1 MDDVLLD
8 PMINIFTKT
17 PKAGKIKNGL
27 LKNVKT
33 TNAMSQTI
41 ETYNSKFHGDL
52 DDEVKLVS
60 KDV

>member
-17 PKAGKIKNGL
+17 PKAGKIKEEL

-33 TNAMSQTI
+33 TNAISQTF
-41 ETYNSKFHGDL
+41 ETRIKGDDL
-52 DDEVKLVS
+52 DVEVKLVS